1 MNASATLPYRPDT
14 SRSGSAGAF
23 VLAVG
28 MHCLLFAFLYFG
40 IRWQSRPPAA
50 IEAELWTELPAIAA
64 PRPAPRAEPP
74 PAPPKPEVR
83 DEPRPPPPKPDIAIR
98 DEKKKPAPKEKPAP
112 TETDDPVKRDLLKEL
127 LAREAQKEAMAQK
140 AAGDSAAQNAAQ
152 AAAQG
157 QRAAAEWAER
167 VKAKVRGK
175 IPYTVASAV
184 NGNPEAVFEVT
195 LLPGLEVGAV
205 RPLKSS
211 GNLAYDEAAERA
223 IRAASPLPPPGSDR
237 VAIPRVLTLR
247 MRPKD
252 E

>member
-1 MNASATLPYRPDT
+1 MSANATLPFRPDT
-14 SRSGSAGAF
+14 SRTGSTGAF
-23 VLAVG
+23 MLAIGV
-28 MHCLLFAFLYFG
+28 HCLLFAFLYFG

-50 IEAELWTELPAIAA
+50 IEAELWTEMPAIAV
-64 PRPAPRAEPP
+64 PRLAPRADPP
-74 PAPPKPEVR
+74 PAPPKPAVR
-83 DEPRPPPPKPDIAIR
+83 DEPRAPAPKPDIAIR
-98 DEKKKPAPKEKPAP
+98 EEKKKPAPKEKPTPA
-112 TETDDPVKRDLLKEL
+112 ETDDPVKRDLLKEL
-127 LAREAQKEAMAQK
+127 LAREAQKEALAQK
-140 AAGDSAAQNAAQ
+140 AASDSAAQTAAQ

-167 VKAKVRGK
+167 IKARVRGK

-195 LLPGLEVGAV
+195 LLPGLEVGSV

-211 GNLAYDEAAERA
+211 GNPAYDEAAERA

-237 VAIPRVLTLR
+237 VTIPRVLTLR

>member
-1 MNASATLPYRPDT
+1 MNTSATLPYRPDT
-14 SRSGSAGAF
+14 SRSGSTRAF

-28 MHCLLFAFLYFG
+28 VHCLLFAFLYFG

-50 IEAELWTELPAIAA
+50 IEAELWTELPSLAA
-64 PRPAPRAEPP
+64 PLPAPRAEPP

-83 DEPRPPPPKPDIAIR
+83 DEPRPPPKPDIAIR
-98 DEKKKPAPKEKPAP
+98 EEKKKPAPKEKPAP
-112 TETDDPVKRDLLKEL
+112 TETDDPVRRDLLKEL

-140 AAGDSAAQNAAQ
+140 AASDNVAQTAAQ

-157 QRAAAEWAER
+157 QRAATEWAER
-167 VKAKVRGK
+167 IKSRVRGK

-195 LLPGLEVGAV
+195 LLPGLEVGTV
-205 RPLKSS
+205 RALKSS
-211 GNLAYDEAAERA
+211 GNPAYDEAAERA